1 MTGRIRQILVDGAP
15 TTGRMDDTHIWG
27 AGGLLTGAPGSGLD
41 AATDGH
47 TRYLWNELH
56 AYAARDAA
64 MEELAARIFSG
75 WIAP

>member
-27 AGGLLTGAPGSGLD
+27 AGGLLGAAPT
-41 AATDGH
+41 ATDGH
-47 TRYLWNELH
+47 ARYLAAE
-56 AYAARDAA
+56 AAAAIARDAA
-64 MEELAARIFSG
+64 GEALARRIFSG